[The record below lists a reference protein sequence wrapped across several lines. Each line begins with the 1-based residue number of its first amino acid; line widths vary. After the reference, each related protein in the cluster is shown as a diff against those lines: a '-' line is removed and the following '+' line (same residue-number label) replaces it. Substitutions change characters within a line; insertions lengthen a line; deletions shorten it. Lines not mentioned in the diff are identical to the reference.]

1 MYFAP
6 AMLSHWSSQDLCVK
20 VNQTFVQHPLLQT
33 VQLISTVQPCP
44 AQPSAAQ
51 HGTARHSRAHHGTA
65 QHSTVMP
72 EAGHSYLAVSSKTL
86 AAAAHDKHAETIISG
101 NTSVDHRGQQIVGS
115 DKKQT

>member
-1 MYFAP
+1 
-6 AMLSHWSSQDLCVK
+6 
-20 VNQTFVQHPLLQT
+20 
-33 VQLISTVQPCP
+33 
-44 AQPSAAQ
+44 
-51 HGTARHSRAHHGTA
+51 
-65 QHSTVMP
+65 MP